1 VASVEAWLEEV
12 DWDGITAFREAERF
26 VWRIAGAEG
35 EELAGYVQSH
45 GALAHV
51 VVYGAGHF
59 VPAGNGRAAQ
69 EMIEDWVS
77 QTGIFAAGM
86 LEIGDGH
93 EREEQINPLN
103 LSCSSNY
110 NSEL

>member
-1 VASVEAWLEEV
+1 
-12 DWDGITAFREAERF
+12 
-26 VWRIAGAEG
+26 
-35 EELAGYVQSH
+35 VQSH

-77 QTGIFAAGM
+77 QTGIFA
-86 LEIGDGH
+86 GDDGGGGGGGH
-93 EREEQINPLN
+93 VVM
-103 LSCSSNY
+103 
-110 NSEL
+110 

>member
-1 VASVEAWLEEV
+1 VEAWLQEV
-12 DWDGITAFREAERF
+12 EWDGIVSFGEAERA

-59 VPAGNGRAAQ
+59 VPAGNGQAAQ

-77 QTGIFAAGM
+77 QTGIFAAGV
-86 LEIGDGH
+86 LENGDGH
-93 EREEQINPLN
+93 EREEHINPQN
-103 LSCSSNY
+103 LSWSSNY
-110 NSEL
+110 NPEL